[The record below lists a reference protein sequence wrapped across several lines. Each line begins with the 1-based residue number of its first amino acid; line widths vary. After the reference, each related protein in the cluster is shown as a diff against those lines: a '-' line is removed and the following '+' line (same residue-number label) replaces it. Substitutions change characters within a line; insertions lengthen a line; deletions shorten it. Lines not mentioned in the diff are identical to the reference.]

1 MGTPTPRLTSLSSG
15 GGCACKLPPDELR
28 SLVSALGP
36 ADDLLLVGPQTGDDA
51 AVMAGSTPGQAN
63 VLTTD
68 FFTPVVDD
76 PYQWGRI
83 AAANA
88 LSDVYAMG
96 GVPVLALNLL
106 AWPRDVLPIELASQV
121 LLGAQQVCATARCSV
136 GGGHSVTAAEPL
148 FGMAV
153 YGTASTA
160 ELIRIDQAVPGTP
173 LTLTKPLGLGILNA
187 WHRATGVL
195 HQEAVEVMTTLN
207 ADAST
212 AARTAGIVA
221 GTDVTGFGLLGHLLN
236 MCRASGVSAQIDAT
250 AVPMLTDA
258 LRALREGHLPGGS
271 RRNRDS
277 VADSVDNYA
286 GDEAMAW
293 LCDAQTSGGL
303 LLAGTL
309 HGHPVIGE
317 ITASDGPSR
326 ITVR

>member
-1 MGTPTPRLTSLSSG
+1 MGPSTPRLTSLSSG

-36 ADDLLLVGPQTGDDA
+36 ADDSLLVGPQTGDDA
-51 AVMAGSTPGQAN
+51 AVMAGALPGQAH
-63 VLTTD
+63 VLTSD

-76 PYQWGRI
+76 AYQWGRI

-96 GVPVLALNLL
+96 GVPAMALNLL
-106 AWPRDVLPIELASQV
+106 AWPRDVLPMELASQV
-121 LLGAQQVCATARCSV
+121 LLGAQQVCSTAGCAV
-136 GGGHSVTAAEPL
+136 GGGHSVTATEPL

-153 YGTASTA
+153 FGTAATA

-195 HQEAVEVMTTLN
+195 HQEAIDVMTNLN
-207 ADAST
+207 ADSST
-212 AARTAGIVA
+212 AARAAGIVA

-236 MCRASGVSAQIDAT
+236 MCRASGVCAQIDAS
-250 AVPMLTDA
+250 AVPVLPDA

-271 RRNRDS
+271 RRNRES
-277 VADSVDNYA
+277 VIASVDNRA

-303 LLAGTL
+303 LLAGTIP
-309 HGHPVIGE
+309 GHPVIGE
-317 ITASDGPSR
+317 ITVADGASR

>member
-28 SLVSALGP
+28 SLIATLEP
-36 ADDLLLVGPQTGDDA
+36 ADSSLLVGPQTGDDA
-51 AVMAGSTPGQAN
+51 AVMAGPTPGQAN

-96 GVPVLALNLL
+96 GTPVMALNLL

-121 LLGAQQVCATARCSV
+121 LLGAQQVCATARCAV

-153 YGTASTA
+153 FGTASTS

-187 WHRATGVL
+187 WHRATGIL
-195 HQEAVEVMTTLN
+195 HHEAIDMMTTLN

-212 AARTAGIVA
+212 AARAAGIVA

-236 MCRASGVSAQIDAT
+236 MCRASGVSAQIDAK
-250 AVPMLTDA
+250 AVPVLPDA
-258 LRALREGHLPGGS
+258 VKALREGHLPGGS
-271 RRNRDS
+271 GRNRDS
-277 VADSVDNYA
+277 VTDSVDNAA

-303 LLAGTL
+303 LLAGTIP
-309 HGHPVIGE
+309 GHPVIGE